1 MAIPQRTGDNSVT
14 WFGADNSD
22 AITKTTGTIGQ
33 VTMSP
38 KTVWAYTKF
47 SHLMRLQSTPEI
59 KQVIRNGFL
68 AILANAIDEAALN
81 GSGSSSQPTGILQ
94 TSGIGSVADC
104 INGLATTLDNV
115 IDLKKAFSI
124 DNADSANAAYV
135 TNSKNLPLL
144 GWSRKLWEYQGSK
157 LFNSGG

>member
-1 MAIPQRTGDNSVT
+1 
-14 WFGADNSD
+14 
-22 AITKTTGTIGQ
+22 
-33 VTMSP
+33 MSP

-59 KQVIRNGFL
+59 KQVIRNGFV

-104 INGLATTLDNV
+104 TNGLAPTFDNV
-115 IDLKKAFSI
+115 IDLKKVVSI

-135 TNSKNLPLL
+135 TYSKNLPLL
-144 GWSRKLWEYQGSK
+144 RWSRKLWEYQGSK
-157 LFNSGG
+157 LFNSGGRPITKFIKRGGRHTKNTTKDRRTYHKYF

>member
-1 MAIPQRTGDNSVT
+1 
-14 WFGADNSD
+14 
-22 AITKTTGTIGQ
+22 
-33 VTMSP
+33 
-38 KTVWAYTKF
+38 
-47 SHLMRLQSTPEI
+47 MRLQSTPEI
-59 KQVIRNGFL
+59 KQIIRNGFV

-104 INGLATTLDNV
+104 INGLAITLDNV

-124 DNADSANAAYV
+124 DNADSTNAAYV
-135 TNSKNLPLL
+135 TKSKNLPLL
-144 GWSRKLWEYQGSK
+144 GWIRKLWEYQGSK

>member
-1 MAIPQRTGDNSVT
+1 
-14 WFGADNSD
+14 
-22 AITKTTGTIGQ
+22 
-33 VTMSP
+33 
-38 KTVWAYTKF
+38 
-47 SHLMRLQSTPEI
+47 MRLQSPPEI
-59 KQVIRNGFL
+59 KQVIRNGFV
-68 AILANAIDEAALN
+68 AILANAIDEALN
-81 GSGSSSQPTGILQ
+81 GSGSSSQPTGILK